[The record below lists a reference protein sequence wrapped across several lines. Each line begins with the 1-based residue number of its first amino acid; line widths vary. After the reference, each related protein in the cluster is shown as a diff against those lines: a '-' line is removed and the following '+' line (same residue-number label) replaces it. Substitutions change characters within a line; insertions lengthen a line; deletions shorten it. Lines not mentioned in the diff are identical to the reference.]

1 MYHFEKNLK
10 LRILLLQIVVILIKY
25 SYPWISSIWVVQI
38 CRKVSISDFQFN
50 GNIQNALILYILL
63 IFVFLLL
70 SSSIFFY
77 RLFMTLLQEQYVF
90 RTLNYMSFIKTVWE
104 LRNLSLENLG
114 STSNAKPCAGFWG
127 KCWFLNLFNINN

>member
-1 MYHFEKNLK
+1 
-10 LRILLLQIVVILIKY
+10 
-25 SYPWISSIWVVQI
+25 
-38 CRKVSISDFQFN
+38 
-50 GNIQNALILYILL
+50 
-63 IFVFLLL
+63 VFLLL

-114 STSNAKPCAGFWG
+114 STSNAKPCAGLRRPAQGFG
-127 KCWFLNLFNINN
+127 VNVGF